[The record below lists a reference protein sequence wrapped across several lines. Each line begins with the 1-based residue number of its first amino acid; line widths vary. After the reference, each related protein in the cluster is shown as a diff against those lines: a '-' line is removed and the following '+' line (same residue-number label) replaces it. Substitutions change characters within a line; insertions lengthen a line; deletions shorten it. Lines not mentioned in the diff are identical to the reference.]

1 MPDGCS
7 EKSSVGRAMQKAR
20 ALSLILL
27 WALIVAVFGIGLRG
41 GFVWDDFS
49 LIVNNATLRDPN
61 LLGELLTTGF
71 WNISSSKAELSEA
84 YAQVYRPVT
93 TFALFAQ
100 HQLFGLDARG
110 FHVVSLFLHLMVV
123 TLVFSLLRERLGEG
137 RDGWLGALAG
147 AALFAIHPSRAE
159 SVAWISASTELWMAL
174 FVFSGY
180 AVWVKRPGS
189 ILVPSVLFGL
199 ALFAKETAIVI
210 PVVLW
215 IDMYGRRG
223 AIDWRRW
230 SASTGMFATFV
241 IARFTMM
248 PPPEAGIAWVGIP
261 RRVLGTLGYYIEA
274 TVWPWRPF
282 VERGFRYTDCSGSMV
297 VPAMTIAIG
306 GLTVIGIAVLGTRF
320 RAMRGKPWLVD
331 IAWFL
336 FFLAPVLNIVDLH
349 GYGLTAERFL
359 YVPIFGVA
367 ALFGR
372 VVARASD
379 ATPDSRTLLGLGVCT
394 ILVACGLST
403 RQHVTHFRD
412 SQVLWEY
419 EVERNPDNLHAL
431 ELVGIAEAAE
441 DPDRAIRLFQRGYA
455 RATENCNP
463 ALAARFALLSTKQL
477 IGTTAD
483 TDQSVL
489 LALRTFYDLALA
501 KQRLELPG
509 PQIFLNMEIPES
521 FAPQLLGNASLFGI
535 PHAAVTMRTMDLA
548 DAETMVQQILK
559 ADPADDTAWLLL
571 AGIQARLRS
580 FADAGASLENAR
592 QRAPEN
598 PAIDAFEHALQQ
610 AKQVASQP
618 VEGERLQRLQE
629 AQISVLLGAPEA
641 ARRTLQPELDRTPAD
656 PTIVL
661 AYVRTMVADGRLD
674 LAEEVIANAE
684 KVAPENADKWERLRE
699 ALRKR

>member
-1 MPDGCS
+1 
-7 EKSSVGRAMQKAR
+7 
-20 ALSLILL
+20 
-27 WALIVAVFGIGLRG
+27 
-41 GFVWDDFS
+41 
-49 LIVNNATLRDPN
+49 
-61 LLGELLTTGF
+61 
-71 WNISSSKAELSEA
+71 
-84 YAQVYRPVT
+84 
-93 TFALFAQ
+93 
-100 HQLFGLDARG
+100 
-110 FHVVSLFLHLMVV
+110 
-123 TLVFSLLRERLGEG
+123 
-137 RDGWLGALAG
+137 
-147 AALFAIHPSRAE
+147 
-159 SVAWISASTELWMAL
+159 
-174 FVFSGY
+174 
-180 AVWVKRPGS
+180 
-189 ILVPSVLFGL
+189 
-199 ALFAKETAIVI
+199 
-210 PVVLW
+210 
-215 IDMYGRRG
+215 
-223 AIDWRRW
+223 
-230 SASTGMFATFV
+230 
-241 IARFTMM
+241 
-248 PPPEAGIAWVGIP
+248 
-261 RRVLGTLGYYIEA
+261 
-274 TVWPWRPF
+274 
-282 VERGFRYTDCSGSMV
+282 
-297 VPAMTIAIG
+297 
-306 GLTVIGIAVLGTRF
+306 
-320 RAMRGKPWLVD
+320 
-331 IAWFL
+331 
-336 FFLAPVLNIVDLH
+336 
-349 GYGLTAERFL
+349 
-359 YVPIFGVA
+359 
-367 ALFGR
+367 
-372 VVARASD
+372 
-379 ATPDSRTLLGLGVCT
+379 
-394 ILVACGLST
+394 
-403 RQHVTHFRD
+403 
-412 SQVLWEY
+412 
-419 EVERNPDNLHAL
+419 
-431 ELVGIAEAAE
+431 
-441 DPDRAIRLFQRGYA
+441 
-455 RATENCNP
+455 
-463 ALAARFALLSTKQL
+463 LSTKQL

-521 FAPQLLGNASLFGI
+521 SAPQLLGNASLFGI